1 MRKETRRGNTKQD
14 RAWVET
20 EHDSLPH
27 GAADLDRPVLHNPQH
42 YPVGVRSGT
51 VQRRENTAIKG
62 NGSKM
67 TDQSAPAPAA
77 APSAPVVAVPPEDAG
92 MDEELAEASEVFSS
106 LFSTKKPKDGWAG
119 LSSGLK
125 SVAKGTVA
133 GAASL
138 IAQPIAGAQEGGVK
152 GFFGGLATG

>member
-1 MRKETRRGNTKQD
+1 MTVQSGSET
-14 RAWVET
+14 A
-20 EHDSLPH
+20 
-27 GAADLDRPVLHNPQH
+27 GAA
-42 YPVGVRSGT
+42 S
-51 VQRRENTAIKG
+51 
-62 NGSKM
+62 
-67 TDQSAPAPAA
+67 AA
-77 APSAPVVAVPPEDAG
+77 APSSHASAAPQQQRDED
-92 MDEELAEASEVFSS
+92 MDGELAEASEVFSS